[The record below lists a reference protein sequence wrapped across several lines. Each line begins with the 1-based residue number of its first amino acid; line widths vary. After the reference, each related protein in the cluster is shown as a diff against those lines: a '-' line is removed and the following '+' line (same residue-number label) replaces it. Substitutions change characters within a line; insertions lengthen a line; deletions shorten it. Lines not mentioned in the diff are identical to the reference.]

1 MTRLSAAALDLLRRE
16 GSKHPDVRAR
26 QRDILRD
33 AESQPAAER
42 WRRLDDIERRSLLA
56 YLVDDAQ
63 EYPEHYPA
71 NVAAIGLLLAALDN
85 AKGTSHTAK
94 PNTRK
99 PRNVVRG

>member
-71 NVAAIGLLLAALDN
+71 NVAAIGMLLTALDS
-85 AKGTSHTAK
+85 AKAASHTVN
-94 PNTRK
+94 PTTRK
-99 PRNVVRG
+99 PRSGVRN